1 MNVPAN
7 LKYSNDHEW
16 CRIEGDTAVIGIT
29 DFAQS
34 QLGDIVFVDV
44 PTVGETLAA
53 GEVFGSIEAVKTV
66 SDAFLPVG
74 GEIVEFNDAVDA
86 DPAIVNKDAYG
97 EGWIVK
103 VKMSDPAEYDALLSA
118 AAREANVP
126 FADSIVMGA
135 TGTDARTLQLQ
146 QGGVPTGLLELPL
159 RYMHTSVETGNLDTL
174 HGCARI
180 LAECI
185 ASLGDGWEDAVCWKD

>member
-53 GEVFGSIEAVKTV
+53 GEVKSGNDLVMTTPKFYEGAIEAVKTV

-118 AAREANVP
+118 ADYEKL
-126 FADSIVMGA
+126 IG
-135 TGTDARTLQLQ
+135 
-146 QGGVPTGLLELPL
+146 
-159 RYMHTSVETGNLDTL
+159 
-174 HGCARI
+174 
-180 LAECI
+180 
-185 ASLGDGWEDAVCWKD
+185 